1 VVVWKKKKLYLQ
13 NLLSAVYITFNK
25 NYQQNKNK
33 NKSNH
38 TIRTQ
43 AEIDAEPRFLECFKT
58 FFEKAAGLT
67 NLKPG
72 TINNMKEC
80 NVVLRVEFPIKVIPL
95 FLFLLILVLIIV
107 IERAWR
113 Y

>member
-1 VVVWKKKKLYLQ
+1 MC
-13 NLLSAVYITFNK
+13 F
-25 NYQQNKNK
+25 
-33 NKSNH
+33 
-38 TIRTQ
+38 RTQ

-80 NVVLRVEFPIKVIPL
+80 NVVLRVEFPIKVRS
-95 FLFLLILVLIIV
+95 VDSG
-107 IERAWR
+107 EGWR
-113 Y
+113 GG